1 MSSVVGKCHDLEN
14 RLIHK
19 FLLKGDLIQLGSVS
33 CFHLF
38 DGFLAIRAKTWIRAV
53 SGSHCGYVSPSPV
66 QTFGFNTLRGD
77 VCAVCARATR
87 CCGASSPR
95 RPGSAQGSH
104 GIRWLRFCYTRM
116 CLENLGHV
124 QSNQFLI
131 RGPVSQVY
139 LVAMVHLPDPD
150 TPQKPCPVLT
160 AWAQLDAV
168 LQRVATCGLLTYTSG
183 RLTRQTC
190 IDNGDLLIPVIDQ
203 FGPLPA
209 FQNANSKVTRWAR
222 IGLKNNW

>member
-1 MSSVVGKCHDLEN
+1 M
-14 RLIHK
+14 
-19 FLLKGDLIQLGSVS
+19 
-33 CFHLF
+33 
-38 DGFLAIRAKTWIRAV
+38 
-53 SGSHCGYVSPSPV
+53 
-66 QTFGFNTLRGD
+66 
-77 VCAVCARATR
+77 CAVCARATR

-104 GIRWLRFCYTRM
+104 GIRWLRFCYTPHV
-116 CLENLGHV
+116 LGKTLGHV

-209 FQNANSKVTRWAR
+209 FQNANSKVARWAR